1 MRDIVN
7 FVPAIS
13 KTSPY
18 YQRWLT
24 GLLLGLP
31 VAACVIAGPSWSWW
45 IIVTAI
51 SALATWELH
60 GLLFNESLP
69 LKWRVLSFAA
79 AVLMPAGAQFAGL
92 AGLNL
97 ALFCSVFGAFC
108 LILLTSP
115 RDPEEISRMARMA
128 LAWFYVPFLI
138 SYVLLLGAEPTGRF
152 CILFVLGTIIAG
164 DAGAYHTGIK
174 FGRHKLFEQVSPKK
188 TVEGAVGGLAAS
200 MVVGT
205 VLGLLFLRNLE
216 FRNVLAFS
224 FFVAITGQIGDLVES
239 MIKRNCGKKDSSG
252 LLPGHGGFLDRLDS
266 LLFAFPLMWFLLR
279 WVA

>member
-1 MRDIVN
+1 MPDSLQ
-7 FVPAIS
+7 PG
-13 KTSPY
+13 PH
-18 YQRWLT
+18 YQRWRT

-31 VAACVIAGPSWSWW
+31 VAACVTVGPSWSWW
-45 IIVTAI
+45 LILTVM

-60 GLLFNESLP
+60 GLFFTGILP
-69 LKWRVLSFAA
+69 LKWRALSFTA
-79 AVLMPAGAQFAGL
+79 AVLMPAGAHFLGL
-92 AGLNL
+92 TGLNL

-115 RDPEEISRMARMA
+115 RDPEEISRVARLA
-128 LAWFYVPFLI
+128 LAWFYVPFLV
-138 SYVLLLGAEPTGRF
+138 SYMLLVGAAPQGRF
-152 CILFVLGTIIAG
+152 CILFVLGTIVAG
-164 DAGAYHTGIK
+164 DAGAYHTGVK

-188 TVEGAVGGLAAS
+188 TIEGAAGGLAAS

-205 VLGLLFLRNLE
+205 ILGSLFLKNLQFSE
-216 FRNVLAFS
+216 VLAFS

-252 LLPGHGGFLDRLDS
+252 LLPGHGGLLDRLDS
-266 LLFAFPLMWFLLR
+266 LVFAFPLMWFLLR